1 MAMTVVL
8 GRRGSGSRG
17 GRGVPVAAAAA
28 AAEET
33 TEDGEEDGEE
43 HEAEETTTGKYD
55 RVSLRSSLLVDSCH
69 IHFRVL
75 AMPSFSITEKPPPEP
90 LFRRNRTRPVS

>member
-33 TEDGEEDGEE
+33 TEDGEE
-43 HEAEETTTGKYD
+43 HEAEETTTE
-55 RVSLRSSLLVDSCH
+55 
-69 IHFRVL
+69 I
-75 AMPSFSITEKPPPEP
+75 
-90 LFRRNRTRPVS
+90 